1 MDVSKFDL
9 SEYSMALPTIEKLSY
24 CKKLCGL
31 DLKQCPF
38 KTAKLYW
45 TKTKEELK
53 SLVNKCTRNDLFFY
67 FVYEK
72 VVVQVE
78 VVENWKSL
86 DSHVKFVN
94 GYLREFIAMK
104 ISNGNVIVK
113 GLVSLFV
120 CLAYLNSYIIQ
131 ITSNIT

>member
-1 MDVSKFDL
+1 MCVTRVCN
-9 SEYSMALPTIEKLSY
+9 EYSMALPTIEKLSY

-53 SLVNKCTRNDLFFY
+53 SLVKKCTRNDLIFY

-94 GYLREFIAMK
+94 GYLREFSAMK
-104 ISNGNVIVK
+104 ISKGNVVVK

>member
-1 MDVSKFDL
+1 MK
-9 SEYSMALPTIEKLSY
+9 
-24 CKKLCGL
+24 
-31 DLKQCPF
+31 
-38 KTAKLYW
+38 
-45 TKTKEELK
+45 
-53 SLVNKCTRNDLFFY
+53 KCTRNDLIFY

-94 GYLREFIAMK
+94 GYLREFSAMK
-104 ISNGNVIVK
+104 ISKGNVVVK